1 MFSICSETK
10 DGPSDKKQICKFI
23 EEPEIHKPIKFSTFH
38 NSALQNFEVQNTQ

>member
-23 EEPEIHKPIKFSTFH
+23 EEPEIHKSITFSTFH
-38 NSALQNFEVQNTQ
+38 TFALQNFEDKNTQ